1 MKIGKYIFRA
11 VIFLIVAVVLGAVL
25 YLYPTWKA
33 AKTLR
38 DSMGQSYSSFE
49 LEIELDQDRLPEDQ
63 EKMIRMLARLTGV
76 QEEAMYQLSIKGSA
90 VEDKMHLLIYPEG
103 RQEPL
108 VEFYVS
114 NDISVINETML
125 YNAIRGNLTGQ
136 FGLLEYLIP
145 EQEENLYLTVEQ
157 VEQLFDIEI
166 SGLTKLKI
174 PSLEENITTG
184 GYFLMLAVMSREKQ
198 AEGYQFTLDTEALR
212 MGFDVPSQ
220 RGDRTVQMRL
230 QIENLGEVLETDNE
244 LLSSLKKRLL
254 PLLGD
259 YFSEKN
265 LQSVKRLSLGL
276 TRSEDGRI
284 TIPTNLAS
292 QETIETISKLR
303 AWVQETFGQ

>member
-1 MKIGKYIFRA
+1 
-11 VIFLIVAVVLGAVL
+11 
-25 YLYPTWKA
+25 
-33 AKTLR
+33 
-38 DSMGQSYSSFE
+38 
-49 LEIELDQDRLPEDQ
+49 
-63 EKMIRMLARLTGV
+63 
-76 QEEAMYQLSIKGSA
+76 
-90 VEDKMHLLIYPEG
+90 
-103 RQEPL
+103 
-108 VEFYVS
+108 
-114 NDISVINETML
+114 
-125 YNAIRGNLTGQ
+125 
-136 FGLLEYLIP
+136 
-145 EQEENLYLTVEQ
+145 
-157 VEQLFDIEI
+157 
-166 SGLTKLKI
+166 
-174 PSLEENITTG
+174 
-184 GYFLMLAVMSREKQ
+184 MLAVMSREKQ

-220 RGDRTVQMRL
+220 PGDRTVQMRL

-276 TRSEDGRI
+276 TRSEDGRV